1 MGTCFVCGFNE
12 MSENVGDDVN
22 MGAGRLTAAGTLNM
36 QGKADET

>member
-1 MGTCFVCGFNE
+1 
-12 MSENVGDDVN
+12 MSENVGADVN